1 MKRSFLV
8 NLLLA
13 LLVGGLALWMTL
25 QPGRKSAAPEQP
37 LSTLKR
43 DAIDRIR
50 IQREGLPEFVLERRG
65 GRWVQTAPFPARTD
79 SSQAGRL
86 LDLVAATSSRQLPA
100 TDLERFELARPFAR
114 VTLGDQVFAF
124 GAVNTLT
131 NEQYLLTNDSIHLV
145 SPAIGFGL
153 PTRTDALA
161 SHMLLGENEIP
172 ASLRTGALRM
182 ETRDGRIVLDP
193 EPPEA
198 ERPSQDE
205 LRDWLEQWRYAS
217 SLSTAP
223 AGSPAKGELVRVG
236 LEDGRTLEF
245 VVVQRTPEL
254 VLARQDE
261 NLLYTFA
268 AEQADRLLSPPTRR

>member
-1 MKRSFLV
+1 
-8 NLLLA
+8 
-13 LLVGGLALWMTL
+13 
-25 QPGRKSAAPEQP
+25 
-37 LSTLKR
+37 
-43 DAIDRIR
+43 
-50 IQREGLPEFVLERRG
+50 
-65 GRWVQTAPFPARTD
+65 
-79 SSQAGRL
+79 
-86 LDLVAATSSRQLPA
+86 
-100 TDLERFELARPFAR
+100 
-114 VTLGDQVFAF
+114 
-124 GAVNTLT
+124 
-131 NEQYLLTNDSIHLV
+131 
-145 SPAIGFGL
+145 
-153 PTRTDALA
+153 
-161 SHMLLGENEIP
+161 MLLGENEIP